1 MSTLGNNLDKIN
13 KELEGVNDYLD
24 KVVSDFDKKSQAYV
38 DAKWAAINTEIEAKL
53 NKIKDIKIVPPL
65 HAQYEHALA
74 IIALLGP
81 LMDFLTALTSL
92 NPTNLDSVISALNTI
107 IDGLKKTLAVII
119 APYQPAIDFG
129 LEIVPK
135 VEELG
140 ENLVEVATYQPPTIE
155 GVEIPPLDI
164 NISLTMDDIING

>member
-38 DAKWAAINTEIEAKL
+38 DAKWTAINTEVEAKL

-74 IIALLGP
+74 SIALLKP
-81 LMDFLTALTSL
+81 LVELSIVDL
-92 NPTNLDSVISALNTI
+92 PSV
-107 IDGLKKTLAVII
+107 IDGLTKII
-119 APYQPAIDFG
+119 SIVTAPYQPAIDFIT
-129 LEIVPK
+129 EIAPK
-135 VEELG
+135 VVELG

>member
-13 KELEGVNDYLD
+13 KELEGVNHYLD

-38 DAKWAAINTEIEAKL
+38 DAKWAAINAEIEAKL

-74 IIALLGP
+74 SIALLKP
-81 LMDFLTALTSL
+81 LVELSIVDL
-92 NPTNLDSVISALNTI
+92 PSV
-107 IDGLKKTLAVII
+107 IDGLLKVVAII
-119 APYQPAIDFG
+119 TAPYQPAIDFIT
-129 LEIVPK
+129 EIAPK
-135 VEELG
+135 VVELG

-164 NISLTMDDIING
+164 DITLTMDDIING